1 MKNFLPAALVTTL
14 FSCSTKDL
22 PAVKTADK
30 VDIQRFMGKW
40 YVIANIPTFLEKGAH
55 NASETYTWNEKE
67 NRIDVNFEFNK
78 DKADG
83 EKKAYPQKAF
93 IYNKETKAEWRI
105 QFFWPL
111 KFAYLIMEVAP
122 DYSYTVIGVP
132 DRDHVWIMARKPV
145 LEVETYQRL
154 IQSIKAQ
161 HFDIS
166 KIEKVPQTTPQN

>member
-1 MKNFLPAALVTTL
+1 MKNFIPAALITTL

-40 YVIANIPTFLEKGAH
+40 YVIANIPTFIEKNAH
-55 NASETYTWNEKE
+55 NATETYTWNEKE
-67 NRIDVNFEFNK
+67 NRIDVDFEFNK
-78 DKADG
+78 DKPDG
-83 EKKAYPQKAF
+83 EKKSYPQKAF
-93 IYNKETKAEWRI
+93 IYNKETNAEWRI

-111 KFAYLIMEVAP
+111 KFAYLIMDVAP

-132 DRDHVWIMARKPV
+132 DRGHVWIMARKPV
-145 LEVETYQRL
+145 IEESDYKKL

-166 KIEKVPQTTPQN
+166 KIEKVPQN